1 MKEASIPGNIVRKKN
16 FLLDNGGSLF
26 YVLQHWDQSLV
37 FILSFSPFLPS
48 SLPLFPLYHRS
59 SGLCIH
65 LQHRRVDDPVR
76 KKKWFSSVCSG
87 LSRNTSNWEALW
99 IIYSS
104 EIISIIYSL
113 IFIIDGKA
121 SCQGFSFCLTFIP
134 SVSLIMP
141 LHSQTASLSNWVCE
155 LGKDGYSRWHTGWFW
170 FYCNTAYV
178 QILPSPLYDLGQVI
192 HSM

>member
-1 MKEASIPGNIVRKKN
+1 MFCSIETKAWCSSSHS
-16 FLLDNGGSLF
+16 LL
-26 YVLQHWDQSLV
+26 
-37 FILSFSPFLPS
+37 S
-48 SLPLFPLYHRS
+48 SLPPSLSFPSITGAQGFAFTYNTEELMTQS
-59 SGLCIH
+59 E
-65 LQHRRVDDPVR
+65 

-87 LSRNTSNWEALW
+87 VSRNTSNWEALW

-121 SCQGFSFCLTFIP
+121 SCQGYSFCLTFIP

-155 LGKDGYSRWHTGWFW
+155 LGRDGYSRWHTGWFW
-170 FYCNTAYV
+170 FYCNTVYV

-192 HSM
+192 HSMQLSSSLP